1 MGRRFYFTAELTI
14 LGTVKSRSMDY
25 LNKIRKLFAL
35 EQDGIDGYSELEIQK
50 LEEKIN
56 IVFPKT
62 LRTYY
67 QTLGANNNINYCY
80 NRLLSPEDDVALLD
94 GYLPIYEENQAV
106 VTWGIKTT
114 DLSLDNPPV
123 YANYDTTYD
132 SDWELEKTHVS
143 DFLLMMA
150 IYNGTFGGLRYYAN
164 CLHTIPS
171 TMVAAVESNWELIPE
186 LSVDNQKIF
195 TRDYTD
201 VISLSFDGN
210 GVCQGAFVGTMD
222 PQLFDNILEVLD
234 VDWSYISFE
243 DEDEDED

>member
-1 MGRRFYFTAELTI
+1 
-14 LGTVKSRSMDY
+14 MDY

-106 VTWGIKTT
+106 VTWESKRQ
-114 DLSLDNPPV
+114 
-123 YANYDTTYD
+123 
-132 SDWELEKTHVS
+132 
-143 DFLLMMA
+143 
-150 IYNGTFGGLRYYAN
+150 IYLWIIRRCMQITIP
-164 CLHTIPS
+164 HTIQTGS
-171 TMVAAVESNWELIPE
+171 
-186 LSVDNQKIF
+186 
-195 TRDYTD
+195 
-201 VISLSFDGN
+201 
-210 GVCQGAFVGTMD
+210 
-222 PQLFDNILEVLD
+222 
-234 VDWSYISFE
+234 
-243 DEDEDED
+243 